1 MSTRLSV
8 EQMPYT
14 VRRRQLSSI
23 TRAPCRK
30 VMGVTGRS
38 QASQNREGR
47 PVACRAACK
56 EKAPLSAGFLSH
68 THYLH
73 GA

>member
-1 MSTRLSV
+1 MNNRKREICTV

-30 VMGVTGRS
+30 VIGVPGQR
-38 QASQNREGR
+38 
-47 PVACRAACK
+47 
-56 EKAPLSAGFLSH
+56 
-68 THYLH
+68 
-73 GA
+73 